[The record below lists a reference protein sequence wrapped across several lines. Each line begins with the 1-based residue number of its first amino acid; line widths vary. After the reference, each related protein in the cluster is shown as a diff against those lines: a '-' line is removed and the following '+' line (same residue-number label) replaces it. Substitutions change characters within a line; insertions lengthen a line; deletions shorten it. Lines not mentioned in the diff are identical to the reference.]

1 MPGIKLQIPTAFTNL
16 ALPTLGN
23 DPMLSAGS
31 LALYEIGHP
40 GTGIGGVP
48 GNNALI
54 PNIAATE
61 AKALIPGAT
70 DADLSATFKTAAT
83 EPTKILV
90 ERTSKGA
97 LHVIAAKAAP
107 AAAGAA
113 YAGLYGRDK
122 LVQYVRDNVG
132 HQFYISYWGKET
144 RSPISGNGGLAGL
157 SFATSPSGTNLHHVL
172 SHDGNNY
179 PTSTSYRTG
188 WAREANA
195 ASGVGV
201 MADTN
206 TAWPPSLPADIRLSV
221 GVAGSG
227 SATDRTTANVV
238 SGNFFKIFSFGNTSE
253 LFTQPVTG
261 PSSGIA
267 YRYYMEDLTVSGRSF
282 ATVDALDKQ
291 LYTKHVR
298 TAGGR
303 YYGDTYTAPAAYVA

>member
-1 MPGIKLQIPTAFTNL
+1 MTGIKLAIPLNFTDL
-16 ALPTLGN
+16 TLPLLGN
-23 DPMLSAGS
+23 DPILSPGS

-40 GTGIGGVP
+40 GTGIAGVP
-48 GNNALI
+48 AHNALV

-61 AKALIPGAT
+61 ARVLMPGAT
-70 DADLSATFKTAAT
+70 DADLSATFKTAAS
-83 EPTKILV
+83 EPTKINV
-90 ERTSKGA
+90 ERTGKGG
-97 LHVIAAKAAP
+97 LHVIVSKATP

-122 LVQYVRDNVG
+122 IVQYVRDNVG
-132 HQFYISYWGKET
+132 HQFYVSYWGRET

-157 SFATSPSGTNLHHVL
+157 SFANSPSGTNLHHVL

-179 PTSTSYRTG
+179 PTSPSYRTG
-188 WAREANA
+188 WAREANGA
-195 ASGVGV
+195 AGAGV

-206 TAWPPSLPADIRLSV
+206 TAWPPSLPADIRASV
-221 GVAGSG
+221 AVAGSA
-227 SATDRTTANVV
+227 SATDRTTASVV

-253 LFTQPVTG
+253 LFTQPITG

-267 YRYYMEDLTVSGRSF
+267 YRYYLEDLTVSGRSF

-298 TAGGR
+298 TPGGR
-303 YYGDTYTAPAAYVA
+303 YYGDTFTSPATIA

>member
-1 MPGIKLQIPTAFTNL
+1 MTGIKLTLPTSFTNT
-16 ALPTLGN
+16 ALPVLGN
-23 DPMLSAGS
+23 DPMLSIGS
-31 LALYEIGHP
+31 LALYEFGHP

-48 GNNALI
+48 GNNALV
-54 PNIAATE
+54 PNIAAAQ
-61 AKALIPGAT
+61 AKALIAGAT
-70 DADLSATFKTAAT
+70 DADVSATFKTAAT

-90 ERTSKGA
+90 ERTGKGGI
-97 LHVIAAKAAP
+97 HVITAKATP

-113 YAGLYGRDK
+113 FAGLYGRDK
-122 LVQYVRDNVG
+122 IVQYVRDNVG
-132 HQFYISYWGKET
+132 HEFYVSYWGRET
-144 RSPISGNGGLAGL
+144 RSPINGNGGFAGL

-179 PTSTSYRTG
+179 PTSPSYRTG
-188 WAREANA
+188 WAREANG
-195 ASGVGV
+195 SGSAGV

-206 TAWPPSLPADIRLSV
+206 TAWPGQVPADVRLSV
-221 GVAGSG
+221 SVAGSA

-291 LYTKHVR
+291 LYTKYVR

-303 YYGDTYTAPAAYVA
+303 YYGDTFTSPAAYVA